1 MKTKNNFY
9 LMLNEIKNA
18 LGVCTLM
25 LILLVSCQTQKN
37 KNITEDQW
45 KGTYDLTLKT
55 DSTNIDFKIELVT
68 ATNDQ
73 VYGYMQSD
81 FKSYDSPI
89 ALDSIASD
97 SAYFHGYTNRLR
109 LQQ

>member
-1 MKTKNNFY
+1 MNSIIKTSLLLGMY
-9 LMLNEIKNA
+9 L
-18 LGVCTLM
+18 C
-25 LILLVSCQTQKN
+25 LLTISSCDKA
-37 KNITEDQW
+37 KDRPELKKSKDYW
-45 KGTYDLTLKT
+45 KGTYDLTLQT
-55 DSTNIDFKIELVT
+55 DSTDIEFKIELVT
-68 ATNDQ
+68 GTDDM